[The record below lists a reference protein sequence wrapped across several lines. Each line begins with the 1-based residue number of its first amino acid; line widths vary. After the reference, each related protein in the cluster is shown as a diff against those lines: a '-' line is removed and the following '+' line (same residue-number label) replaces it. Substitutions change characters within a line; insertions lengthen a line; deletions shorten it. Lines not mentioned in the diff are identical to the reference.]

1 MQNRRTLFL
10 AVAGLVAASTF
21 VAPAFV
27 TSAWA
32 HAFLDHATPGVGST
46 VQGSPA
52 QLSLSFTQNIVASFS
67 GVSVTSAEGAA
78 VPTGKAVVDPS
89 DPATLHVSIGKLKPG
104 TYVVNWHVVS
114 VDTHHTSG
122 AYKFTVSP

>member
-1 MQNRRTLFL
+1 MHNRRIFVL
-10 AVAGLVAASTF
+10 AAAAGFVAAF
-21 VAPAFV
+21 AVP
-27 TSAWA
+27 AWA

-46 VQGSPA
+46 IQGSPG
-52 QLSLSFTQNIVASFS
+52 QLSLSFTQSIVASFS
-67 GVSVTSAEGAA
+67 GVTVTTAEGGA
-78 VPTGKAVVDPS
+78 VPTGKAVVDAS

>member
-1 MQNRRTLFL
+1 M
-10 AVAGLVAASTF
+10 
-21 VAPAFV
+21 
-27 TSAWA
+27 
-32 HAFLDHATPGVGST
+32 
-46 VQGSPA
+46 
-52 QLSLSFTQNIVASFS
+52 SLSFTQNIVASFS
-67 GVSVTSAEGAA
+67 GVTVTTAEGGA

>member
-1 MQNRRTLFL
+1 MHNRRIFVL
-10 AVAGLVAASTF
+10 AAAAGFVAAF
-21 VAPAFV
+21 AAP
-27 TSAWA
+27 AWA

-46 VQGSPA
+46 IQGSPS

-67 GVSVTSAEGAA
+67 GVTVTTAEGGA

>member
-1 MQNRRTLFL
+1 MQNRRTFFL
-10 AVAGLVAASTF
+10 TAAGLVAATASVST
-21 VAPAFV
+21 AR
-27 TSAWA
+27 A
-32 HAFLDHATPGVGST
+32 HAFLDHASPGVGST
-46 VQGSPA
+46 VQGSPN

-67 GVSVTSAEGAA
+67 GVSVTSAEGAT